1 MVWINQIIFW
11 IPLVIAVVI
20 LLWLWRKTV
29 MGKVVEKRH
38 FRIVIIII
46 LIVYILQVLGRIAL
60 LYYSLKNS
68 QLGIYL
74 LPGKGTNYFYTAIY
88 DLIKPFV
95 FALVTAVILALIVFV
110 TIRHLKKPWFEQN
123 DLYLIF
129 ITGFLVGFPGVLILL
144 LATLILMVFWQLIFR
159 IERISFAPFL
169 IFVAILELILSN
181 FSFYQKFLSFIHLV

>member
-1 MVWINQIIFW
+1 MVWLNQIIFW

-29 MGKVVEKRH
+29 TGKIIEKRH
-38 FRIVIIII
+38 FRIVIVI
-46 LIVYILQVLGRIAL
+46 LLLIYILQMLGRIAL

-88 DLIKPFV
+88 DIINPFIIALAIAAGLAIVVFLIN
-95 FALVTAVILALIVFV
+95 
-110 TIRHLKKPWFEQN
+110 RYLKKPWFEQS
-123 DLYLIF
+123 DIYLIF
-129 ITGFLVGFPGVLILL
+129 ITSFLVGFPGILILL
-144 LATLILMVFWQLIFR
+144 LATLILMVFWQLIFK

-169 IFVAILELILSN
+169 IFVAIFELILSN
-181 FSFYQKFLSFIHLV
+181 FTFYQQFLSLVHLL